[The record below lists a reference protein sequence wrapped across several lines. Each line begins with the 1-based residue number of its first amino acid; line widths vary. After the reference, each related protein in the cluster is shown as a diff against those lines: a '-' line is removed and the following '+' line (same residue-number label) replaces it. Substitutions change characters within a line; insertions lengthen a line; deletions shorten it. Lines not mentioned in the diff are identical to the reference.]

1 MRALA
6 DADRVRRF
14 MRAFGLA
21 APLDTRVYFT
31 GGATAVLLGW
41 RATTIDV
48 DIKMIPESDEVLRAI
63 PQIKESLSINV
74 ELASPADFIPVPPG
88 WEERSRFI
96 AHEGRA
102 AFYHF
107 DLYAQA
113 LAKVERGHAQDI
125 EDVRTML
132 ELGLIESDRALQYFE
147 AIESE
152 LYRFP
157 AIDPPSLRRAAEAIF
172 GER

>member
-1 MRALA
+1 M
-6 DADRVRRF
+6 
-14 MRAFGLA
+14 
-21 APLDTRVYFT
+21 P
-31 GGATAVLLGW
+31 
-41 RATTIDV
+41 
-48 DIKMIPESDEVLRAI
+48 S
-63 PQIKESLSINV
+63 
-74 ELASPADFIPVPPG
+74 G

-96 AHEGRA
+96 AHEGGV

-107 DLYAQA
+107 DLYA
-113 LAKVERGHAQDI
+113 LAKVERGHAQDV

-132 ELGLIESDRALQYFE
+132 KLGLVESERALWYLE
-147 AIESE
+147 AIEPE